1 MQNATHGNFVVSVNL
16 AGENWEEDLG
26 TYPGSNLPLIIYHY
40 RLLTY
45 KVELY
50 INDKLTKTEIP
61 PNGKAYDK
69 ASIDVVLD
77 VDFESGST
85 IKIVTSAWVAE
96 SHKPEGNYEVSSSVV
111 SAQYNVQAD
120 TIISTGEVAFI
131 ATEASNATYDIT
143 TDK

>member
-1 MQNATHGNFVVSVNL
+1 MVRVNL
-16 AGENWEEDLG
+16 EGENWQEDRTPPSWSG
-26 TYPGSNLPLIIYHY
+26 LPVIIYHY

-96 SHKPEGNYEVSSSVV
+96 SKHAEGNYAVSSSVV
-111 SAQYNVQAD
+111 SAQYNVKAD